1 MCFQERVAKRGRKLV
16 DYDSA
21 RHHLEALQSAKKKDE
36 AKITKVG
43 CEARSWSEEN
53 PRKYTCVSFTHQ
65 AEEEFNRAQNVFEEI
80 NNELR
85 EELPVLY
92 QRYQPDPASTRILEC
107 GEMKVE
113 HKIRSGADLVTHDL
127 ENDVFIFLN
136 IRSNISTG
144 LGLFID

>member
-1 MCFQERVAKRGRKLV
+1 MAKRGRKLV

-36 AKITKVG
+36 AKVAKVG
-43 CEARSWSEEN
+43 LELMRGGPTPSQEKHICIQ
-53 PRKYTCVSFTHQ
+53 FTQQ

-92 QRYQPDPASTRILEC
+92 QRYE
-107 GEMKVE
+107 
-113 HKIRSGADLVTHDL
+113 
-127 ENDVFIFLN
+127 
-136 IRSNISTG
+136 
-144 LGLFID
+144 